1 MRLRIFLCM
10 VGVLFMKRGQFNIG
24 GPQMIF
30 SNQGNFILAGIM
42 SIMETKVLFL
52 TWEAEK
58 SGLEKRF

>member
-1 MRLRIFLCM
+1 
-10 VGVLFMKRGQFNIG
+10 MKRGQFNIG